1 MKNSKNNNYL
11 ILTFLFYRDA
21 GKACASIS
29 VICPICRHL
38 LSQCTDYIIVFSCG
52 HGFHS
57 ECLGEP
63 KSCYKCL
70 NSKGWAPIVTNII
83 HSTKSFHVN
92 NVLILFSLHISFH
105 CFIKI
110 YI

>member
-1 MKNSKNNNYL
+1 M
-11 ILTFLFYRDA
+11 
-21 GKACASIS
+21 
-29 VICPICRHL
+29 

-83 HSTKSFHVN
+83 HTTKSFHEHKQ
-92 NVLILFSLHISFH
+92 ILPPEFMRNKDLSLRLAPPTSLPDLEGIF
-105 CFIKI
+105 
-110 YI
+110 